1 MQFVVHEAFETMW
14 CCSPVVAGVVD
25 AEHDRVVGVG
35 GRRRDDDLL
44 RTRVEMLLRALA
56 LGEEPG
62 RLDHDVDAELAPRQ
76 RRRIA
81 LGEHLHLLATRVDDA
96 VAERDVAGERP
107 QHRVVLEQMR
117 HRRGVTEVVDRDDL
131 HVGSERL
138 LRPEEVAPDAPETV
152 DANANR
158 HDASLSS

>member
-1 MQFVVHEAFETMW
+1 MLL
-14 CCSPVVAGVVD
+14 PVVAGVVD
-25 AEHDRVVGVG
+25 AEDDGVVGIG
-35 GRRRDDDLL
+35 GRGRDEHLL
-44 RTRVEMLLRALA
+44 GTGVEVLLRAFP

-76 RRRIA
+76 RGRIA

-96 VAERDVAGERP
+96 VAERDLAGERA
-107 QHRVVLEQMR
+107 QDRVVLQQMR
-117 HRRGVTEVVDRDDL
+117 HRGRVTEVVHRDDL